1 MIPENISQNNNNV
14 IPLKDRKIVI
24 ESGFIKNQIPLQD
37 NHNQNNNIGD
47 NFINNGLTFQK
58 TPKDCSESS
67 TSIIHVE
74 PNKNTHVDSD
84 QIASDNKNLSSN
96 VFSNSQSKTENISS
110 ETTNFYN
117 TDETTNEPLKQRI
130 IKKMTDEKNTMN
142 NFKKE
147 DAQLKNNVNGEN
159 PKKNSEGQTKSEE
172 INIENILKEIKRYSE
187 NDLVKKSNTDFPKEQ
202 LINVVLFLHDR
213 YQKMESE
220 FNKRFL
226 KLEENQCLMY
236 HQLGLYENSRDIGK
250 NICYFFFEYLD
261 PKRLSA
267 NKFTKLKTIIDCLEG
282 TYTNKRLEGLNQ
294 EMRTNLLKFFKFHF
308 FINKVLNKILHR
320 NISELSESLLK
331 QQKESDILSL
341 FPAFNFSQ
349 CFESLGYFVDKCWDN
364 PEIQAIMKYVYDN
377 MYKNDTG
384 LENIFDKDKLV
395 IIPQDNKI
403 KFSLNKADIENVKN
417 YFQNL
422 KLDRY
427 NESFDELCN
436 KKKWDE
442 EEKSN

>member
-58 TPKDCSESS
+58 TPKDCSEPS

-282 TYTNKRLEGLNQ
+282 TYTNVKLEGLNQ
-294 EMRTNLLKFFKFHF
+294 EMKTNL
-308 FINKVLNKILHR
+308 
-320 NISELSESLLK
+320 SLLGIK
-331 QQKESDILSL
+331 DSSSRIYTILKEMIL
-341 FPAFNFSQ
+341 N
-349 CFESLGYFVDKCWDN
+349 DK
-364 PEIQAIMKYVYDN
+364 
-377 MYKNDTG
+377 
-384 LENIFDKDKLV
+384 
-395 IIPQDNKI
+395 
-403 KFSLNKADIENVKN
+403 KF
-417 YFQNL
+417 Y
-422 KLDRY
+422 
-427 NESFDELCN
+427 
-436 KKKWDE
+436 
-442 EEKSN
+442 